1 MFSLLMLSGV
11 CGGSLLDFTYGA
23 LEQERG
29 DAEKAQGFYQSAY
42 EGDPTSMPLV
52 RIIAE
57 EKLSEG
63 DTAGAMDAYGK
74 VIVARPGDFGIQ
86 LEYGDFLGRLGKG
99 DAIADKLREE
109 AYRNVLA
116 ARPGTYVA
124 TERVIRFLRDKGDD
138 GAARELLETLE
149 SESPDAVLYYVAT
162 TKSLYDSRDEEA
174 GKRIDARFERAM
186 EEHPEWADIARRASD
201 HFRETGRLD
210 RAITVLSRH
219 LEASPSS
226 LDLKIR
232 QGILMF
238 SAKRYDEGVAILK
251 EVLEVHPK
259 KVLAHE
265 SLAKYYRSGGMRKEA
280 REHAA
285 ELLRIRG
292 GSPENFLELADEMQ
306 GDGDI
311 RSARLLLE
319 KAAFDHPEDAGL
331 LMKLAIVTA
340 KDPETKD
347 RAARL
352 FKEAETLLASD
363 SGEMDPA
370 FMIASAKELL
380 AQGEVKAAEDRLRT
394 AIRNF
399 PKSAKKE
406 SAAAMRALAGIWIS
420 EGRNQDAA
428 KALIQRAEA
437 MEK

>member
-1 MFSLLMLSGV
+1 MLSGV
-11 CGGSLLDFTYGA
+11 YGGSLLDFTYGA

-57 EKLSEG
+57 EKLSKG
-63 DTAGAMDAYGK
+63 DTVGAMDAYRK

-86 LEYGDFLGRLGKG
+86 LEYGDFLGRAGKG

-124 TERVIRFLRDKGDD
+124 TERVICFLRDKGDD

-149 SESPDAVLYYVAT
+149 SESTDAVLYYVAT

-186 EEHPEWADIARRASD
+186 EEHPEWADIARKASD

-210 RAITVLSRH
+210 RAITLLSRH
-219 LEASPSS
+219 LEVSPSS

-265 SLAKYYRSGGMRKEA
+265 SLAKYYRSGGMRREA

-319 KAAFDHPEDAGL
+319 KAAFHHPEDAGL

-370 FMIASAKELL
+370 FMIESARELI

-399 PKSAKKE
+399 PESAKKE